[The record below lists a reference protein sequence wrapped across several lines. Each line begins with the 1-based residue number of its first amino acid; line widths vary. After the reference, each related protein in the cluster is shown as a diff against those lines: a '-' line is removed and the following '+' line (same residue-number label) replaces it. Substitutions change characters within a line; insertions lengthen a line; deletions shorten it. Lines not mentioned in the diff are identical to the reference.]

1 MGSTPL
7 AEIYQ
12 VSLIPMESPLET
24 KPPENNQP
32 LDCSGMDPSR
42 KWYQAKLFSFGIT
55 PTGYIAVG
63 VAPMGVVAI
72 GIVPMGVIS
81 IGMVG
86 MGAIAAGFVTMGM
99 VAFGEVNMS
108 YFGGHKGG
116 KGHSPVP
123 AQEMPTQGKPMDH
136 SNH

>member
-1 MGSTPL
+1 
-7 AEIYQ
+7 
-12 VSLIPMESPLET
+12 MESPLEN
-24 KPPENNQP
+24 KPPANNQP

-42 KWYQAKLFSFGIT
+42 KWYQARLFSFGIT

-99 VAFGEVNMS
+99 VSFGQVSMS

-116 KGHSPVP
+116 QGHGSVP
-123 AQEMPTQGKPMDH
+123 TQEMPMTEGEIDH
-136 SNH
+136 SKHEHHNH

>member
-1 MGSTPL
+1 M
-7 AEIYQ
+7 A
-12 VSLIPMESPLET
+12 SPLET
-24 KPPENNQP
+24 KPSEDNQSM
-32 LDCSGMDPSR
+32 DCGNANPSR
-42 KWYQAKLFSFGIT
+42 KWYQARLFSFGIT
-55 PTGYIAVG
+55 PTGYVAVG

-81 IGMVG
+81 VGMVG

-116 KGHSPVP
+116 KGHGVVPV
-123 AQEMPTQGKPMDH
+123 QQMPITDKPMEKPMDQG
-136 SNH
+136 NHNH

>member
-1 MGSTPL
+1 
-7 AEIYQ
+7 
-12 VSLIPMESPLET
+12 MESPIET
-24 KPPENNQP
+24 KQSEDNQSM
-32 LDCSGMDPSR
+32 DCDNVNSSR
-42 KWYQAKLFSFGIT
+42 KWYQARLFSFGIT
-55 PTGYIAVG
+55 PTGYVAVG

-81 IGMVG
+81 VGMVG

-99 VAFGEVNMS
+99 VAFGDVSMS

-116 KGHSPVP
+116 KGHGAVP
-123 AQEMPTQGKPMDH
+123 AQDMPMMDKPMEKPMDH

>member
-1 MGSTPL
+1 M
-7 AEIYQ
+7 
-12 VSLIPMESPLET
+12 PMESPIKT
-24 KPPENNQP
+24 DPQKSTQP

-42 KWYQAKLFSFGIT
+42 KWYQARLFSFGIT

-116 KGHSPVP
+116 KGHGSVP
-123 AQEMPTQGKPMDH
+123 AQEMPVMESPRDH

>member
-1 MGSTPL
+1 MSTENP
-7 AEIYQ
+7 I
-12 VSLIPMESPLET
+12 ET
-24 KPPENNQP
+24 KSPENNQS
-32 LDCSGMDPSR
+32 LDCSSPDPSR
-42 KWYQAKLFSFGIT
+42 KWYQARLFSFGIT
-55 PTGYIAVG
+55 PTGYVAVG

-81 IGMVG
+81 VGMVG

-116 KGHSPVP
+116 KGHGAVP
-123 AQEMPTQGKPMDH
+123 TQEMPMTDKPMEKPMEH